1 MYHRALSV
9 LGDHGLAEDAVHE
22 AIIRISKYLSRF
34 SAMSE
39 EERRYL
45 CLTIAKNMALN
56 IQRKRGEILPLLEN
70 VPAVSCDVPLGIDLT
85 DAIGS
90 LDEGL
95 YQVVMLRLRYEFNTA
110 ETARLMGITPGA
122 VRRRLNRAREIL
134 RKSLSNK
141 EQKGINDNELFI
153 EPSNN

>member
-22 AIIRISKYLSRF
+22 SFIRITKYLPRF
-34 SAMSE
+34 NAMSE

-56 IQRKRGEILPLLEN
+56 ILRKRGEILPLPEN
-70 VPAVSCDVPLGIDLT
+70 TPTVLCDISLGLDLT
-85 DAIGS
+85 DAIES
-90 LDEGL
+90 LNESL
-95 YQVVMLRLRYEFNTA
+95 YQIVMLRLRYGFDTA

-122 VRRRLNRAREIL
+122 VRRRLNRARAIL
-134 RKSLSNK
+134 RKSLGGK
-141 EQKGINDNELFI
+141 EQKGVTNNEFI
-153 EPSNN
+153 IRPGYN